1 MSEPHQI
8 IEKSFSWDDF
18 CVLLQ
23 ADDALIE
30 LRQFYNENY
39 TDSRVYSKKSTRFK
53 DELMRFFNGPYEDY
67 SFKKEFNENILYRL
81 SSFYLYEQIF
91 DIEETGEVE
100 EYEGND
106 GMCCTRHITR
116 KLDTYKLVKIE
127 LRIYSPQKY

>member
-18 CVLLQ
+18 YVLLR

-30 LRQFYNENY
+30 LGQFYNENY
-39 TDSRVYSKKSTRFK
+39 TESRIYKNREIRFD
-53 DELMRFFNGPYEDY
+53 DEVIRFYNGGYTDY
-67 SFKKEFNENILYRL
+67 TFKKEFNENILYGL
-81 SSFYLYEQIF
+81 SSFYLYKQVF
-91 DIEETGEVE
+91 DREETGEEE

-106 GMCCTRHITR
+106 GCYYTRQITR